1 MEQKEFKEQ
10 VPPLRSPLKVSVLM
24 LTYNQERYVAQ
35 AIRSVLAQQTDFA
48 FELVIGNDASTD
60 RTGEICARLA
70 ADCPDRIVLIDR
82 PQNVGLAQN
91 FVDTYHH
98 LRGQYVAICE
108 GDDYW
113 LSRHKLQRQVAWL
126 DAHPDYAI
134 CFHRVVNYYEENRTK
149 SLSNGGQQRDT
160 DILDLARGNYI
171 TNVSALFRRGVFGA
185 LPDWFAQVSTYD
197 YPLHLLTAQYGRI
210 HYMRRPMAVYRQ
222 RAHAIWSQ
230 AAAAKKRDIS
240 LSVRQQLMTYFRE
253 RRPDVCALLQQSCE
267 QIRKNYAPD
276 RVHAKPSFTKRVRR
290 ALSAIRAAVSRLVP
304 VRGI

>member
-1 MEQKEFKEQ
+1 M
-10 VPPLRSPLKVSVLM
+10 SDTLKVSVLM

-60 RTGEICARLA
+60 QTGAICARLA
-70 ADCPDRIVLIDR
+70 LCHPDRIVLIDR

-91 FVDTYHH
+91 FMDTYHC

-113 LSRHKLQRQVAWL
+113 ISRYKLQRQVAWL
-126 DAHPDYAI
+126 EAHPDDAI
-134 CFHRVVNYYEENRTK
+134 CFHRVINYYEDNHTK
-149 SLSNGGQQRDT
+149 SLSNGGQKRDT

-171 TNVSALFRRGVFGA
+171 TNVSVLFRRGVFGE

-222 RAHAIWSQ
+222 RADAIWSK
-230 AAAAKKRDIS
+230 AAAEKKRDIS
-240 LSVRQQLMTYFRE
+240 LSVRQQLITHFQA

-267 QIRKNYAPD
+267 QIRKNYAPHCT
-276 RVHAKPSFTKRVRR
+276 HAKPSFTKRVRR
-290 ALSAIRAAVSRLVP
+290 AFTMIRAAVSRWVP
-304 VRGI
+304 IPQ